1 MTTAGKKLGKNCVDL
16 LSALWR
22 YMNELLVQGKTRKTC
37 LILLSALWRYD
48 AKFANR
54 QLKNV
59 LHGVVWE

>member
-1 MTTAGKKLGKNCVDL
+1 
-16 LSALWR
+16 
-22 YMNELLVQGKTRKTC
+22 MNELLVQGKTRKTC
-37 LILLSALWRYD
+37 LMLLSALWRYD